1 MLEDDS
7 ADSLDLA
14 FAEGWCALLKRSDV
28 ARGIASLSLYWNSA
42 QERGEV

>member
-14 FAEGWCALLKRSDV
+14 FAEGWCALLKRSVV
-28 ARGIASLSLYWNSA
+28 ARGISILLL
-42 QERGEV
+42 